1 MSTES
6 VIIFNHLIL
15 GCSLLH
21 LPSIFSNIRVFS
33 NESAVCIRWPKYWSF
48 SISPSSEYSGLISFR
63 IDWFDLLAVQ
73 VTLRSLLQHHN
84 LKASILQCF
93 AFIYTSNISI
103 KYTHSTNISNQS
115 IYSFNLSIYPSM
127 HPIHPC
133 IPTIHPSIHP
143 LISLIHF
150 YLSIV
155 HLSIMYLFITYLYSD
170 FLWNYELHPEKAPTC
185 FVYSCRL
192 IVTTVPGSG
201 QALDKYMQC
210 GPVNEWPC
218 TARRSNQSILK
229 ETSPGCSLEELVL

>member
-73 VTLRSLLQHHN
+73 VTLRSLLQHQN

-143 LISLIHF
+143 SIHSSIHPSTHLCNSF
-150 YLSIV
+150 LSVYCPSVYHVSIY
-155 HLSIMYLFITYLYSD
+155 HLFIFWLPLELRTPCREGSYLFCLQ
-170 FLWNYELHPEKAPTC
+170 L
-185 FVYSCRL
+185 
-192 IVTTVPGSG
+192 
-201 QALDKYMQC
+201 
-210 GPVNEWPC
+210 
-218 TARRSNQSILK
+218 
-229 ETSPGCSLEELVL
+229 